1 MSADV
6 RVTSALADGPDAAG
20 AHLARASEALNG
32 GRPREALEA
41 ADRALALGPTAKALE
56 ARALALLHLGKSKK
70 ALAAARDA
78 QRIAPMDANG
88 HFVEAVVWRKYG
100 VWRKADAAYRT
111 ALDLAP
117 SSLQLLTSYGTMLE
131 RRGQLSEA
139 EALAERCAAI
149 RRDDPE
155 TLLLRGRLALAR
167 GRRQEA
173 MDHAR
178 WALSLDARN
187 PAAIAL
193 LSRAEMP
200 VHSWLTRWLRYASSS
215 HHRLMGCAIVVGL
228 AGAVVCSLLRLPEH
242 AVKIGYWTIFACVAT
257 FVALSD
263 MRVKA
268 RIRSMTRKVRLRDDF

>member
-6 RVTSALADGPDAAG
+6 RVTRAPTESPDAAG
-20 AHLARASEALNG
+20 AHLERAFQALNG
-32 GRPREALEA
+32 GRHREALEA

-70 ALAAARDA
+70 ALAAAKDA

-88 HFVEAVVWRKYG
+88 HFVKAVVWRRYG
-100 VWRKADAAYRT
+100 VWRRADAAYRS
-111 ALDLAP
+111 ALELAP
-117 SSLQLLTSYGTMLE
+117 SALHLLVSYATMLE
-131 RRGQLSEA
+131 QRGQVSQA
-139 EALAERCAAI
+139 EALADRCAAI

-173 MDHAR
+173 VDHAR
-178 WALSLDARN
+178 WVLSLDARN

-200 VHSWLTRWLRYASSS
+200 VYSWLTRWLRYASAS
-215 HHRLMGCAIVVGL
+215 HQRLMACAIVLGL
-228 AGAVVCSLLRLPEH
+228 VVAIVSAGLRLPEH
-242 AVKIGYWTIFACVAT
+242 AVKVGYWTAFGCVAT
-257 FVALSD
+257 FVAVSG

-268 RIRSMTRKVRLRDDF
+268 RVKGMLRNVRLHRDF

>member
-1 MSADV
+1 MSADA
-6 RVTSALADGPDAAG
+6 RATSALVEGPDTAG
-20 AHLARASEALNG
+20 AHLARAFEALNG
-32 GRPREALEA
+32 GRPRDALEA

-56 ARALALLHLGKSKK
+56 ARALALLSLGKSKK
-70 ALAAARDA
+70 ALSAAKDA

-88 HFVEAVVWRKYG
+88 HFVEAIVWRKYG
-100 VWRKADAAYRT
+100 VWRKADAAYRL
-111 ALDLAP
+111 ALELAP
-117 SSLQLLTSYGTMLE
+117 LSLNLMTSYGTMLE
-131 RRGQLSEA
+131 QRGQLAQA
-139 EALAERCAAI
+139 EALADRCAAI

-155 TLLLRGRLALAR
+155 ILLLRGRLALAR

-173 MDHAR
+173 VDHAR

-200 VHSWLTRWLRYASSS
+200 VYSWMTRWLRYASAS
-215 HHRLMGCAIVVGL
+215 HHRLMACAVVLGL
-228 AGAVVCSLLRLPEH
+228 AGAVVCSALRMPEH
-242 AVKIGYWTIFACVAT
+242 AVKVGYWTAIGCVAM

-268 RIRSMTRKVRLRDDF
+268 RVKGMMRNVRLRRGF

>member
-1 MSADV
+1 MSTGA
-6 RVTSALADGPDAAG
+6 RATSTSADGPDAAG
-20 AHLARASEALNG
+20 AHLARAFEALNG

-41 ADRALALGPTAKALE
+41 ADRALALGPTVKALE
-56 ARALALLHLGKSKK
+56 ARALALLGLGKSRK
-70 ALAAARDA
+70 ALSAARDP

-111 ALDLAP
+111 ALELAP
-117 SSLQLLTSYGTMLE
+117 LSLRLLTSYGTMLE
-131 RRGQLSEA
+131 RRGQLSRA
-139 EALAERCAAI
+139 EALADRCAAI

-178 WALSLDARN
+178 WALSLDARH

-193 LSRAEMP
+193 LSKAKMP
-200 VHSWLTRWLRYASSS
+200 VHSWLTRWLRHASAS

-228 AGAVVCSLLRLPEH
+228 AGPVVCSALRLPEH
-242 AVKIGYWTIFACVAT
+242 AVKIGYWTMVCCVAT

-268 RIRSMTRKVRLRDDF
+268 RIRSMTRNVRLRRDF